1 MVQQVERSNAMQQI
15 SYLEEPSKVQNHHCA
30 LVHTMQCAVLVCFC
44 VLQLTCSEL
53 GQLWQGLALGRTL
66 NKFHPEHVFSIG
78 RSNTIWDDHK
88 EACLPGLFIALLCFG
103 NLIVWMVFS
112 VLGNIV
118 MLIQSQILRRICI
131 L

>member
-1 MVQQVERSNAMQQI
+1 M
-15 SYLEEPSKVQNHHCA
+15 QNHRA
-30 LVHTMQCAVLVCFC
+30 LVHTMQRAVLVCFC
-44 VLQLTCSEL
+44 VLQLTCSEP

-78 RSNTIWDDHK
+78 GSNTIWDDRK
-88 EACLPGLFIALLCFG
+88 GACLLGLFIALLCFS

-112 VLGNIV
+112 VLGNIM
-118 MLIQSQILRRICI
+118 MLLQSQILRRICI

>member
-1 MVQQVERSNAMQQI
+1 MQQI
-15 SYLEEPSKVQNHHCA
+15 SYLEKPSEVQNHQRA

-44 VLQLTCSEL
+44 VLQLTCSEP

-66 NKFHPEHVFSIG
+66 NKFHPEYVFSIG
-78 RSNTIWDDHK
+78 GSNTIWDDHK
-88 EACLPGLFIALLCFG
+88 GACLPGLFVALLYLG

-118 MLIQSQILRRICI
+118 MLLQSQILRRICI